1 LRAASTFGTQRSVVR
16 QMREVDDLCVNVWQ
30 GAIVVSSR
38 ASRFEAAYYKPS
50 DKPQLILQ
58 HRTYTEDH
66 ELLAKAWQ
74 AANTKAREHSGGS
87 LRASASVGNL
97 ASKERGDLT

>member
-16 QMREVDDLCVNVWQ
+16 EMREGVNVWQ

-38 ASRFEAAYYKPS
+38 AARFEAVYYKPS
-50 DKPQLILQ
+50 DKPQLIPR

-74 AANTKAREHSGGS
+74 AANTKARELGWI
-87 LRASASVGNL
+87 A
-97 ASKERGDLT
+97 

>member
-1 LRAASTFGTQRSVVR
+1 
-16 QMREVDDLCVNVWQ
+16 MREVGDLCVNVWQ

-38 ASRFEAAYYKPS
+38 AARFKPS
-50 DKPQLILQ
+50 GKPQLILR

-74 AANTKAREHSGGS
+74 AANTKAHELGWI
-87 LRASASVGNL
+87 A
-97 ASKERGDLT
+97 